1 MAKDDR
7 GTGNPNHPHV
17 RVGVV
22 GSRRRK
28 DSGSVYDL
36 VESLPKNSIVVSGGC
51 WGPDTWAVD
60 RAKHLGLRYEEYLPD
75 MPSYGS
81 SKWDYTKAYYARNKK
96 LAENV
101 DVLYAFVSSDR
112 SGGTEN
118 TIKHAKDLGVEV
130 IIK

>member
-1 MAKDDR
+1 MARNDYR
-7 GTGNPNHPHV
+7 TGRPKQL

-28 DSGSVYDL
+28 DSDAVFRL

-60 RAKHLGLRYEEYLPD
+60 RAKQLNVPYEEYLPE
-75 MPSYGS
+75 MPPYGS
-81 SKWDYTKAYYARNKK
+81 SRWDYTKAYYARNRK
-96 LAENV
+96 LAESV
-101 DVLYAFVSSDR
+101 DVLYAFVASDR
-112 SGGTEN
+112 KGGTEN
-118 TIKHAKDLGVEV
+118 TIRHAENFDVEV

>member
-36 VESLPKNSIVVSGGC
+36 VESLPKNSVVVSGGC

-60 RAKHLGLRYEEYLPD
+60 RAKHETLEPAALVLGL
-75 MPSYGS
+75 
-81 SKWDYTKAYYARNKK
+81 KK
-96 LAENV
+96 PVHAQQ
-101 DVLYAFVSSDR
+101 
-112 SGGTEN
+112 GGEQ
-118 TIKHAKDLGVEV
+118 KGRP
-130 IIK
+130 